1 MTENRAPGATISQSD
16 PIWSTDHVALALG
29 VSTETAQQYAARSDF
44 PPARQVAGA
53 GGRLL
58 WRRED
63 VVTWFAGLPARSARV
78 RRAAAGRANSPTTVA
93 YGKVGTAAR
102 RVSRGGA

>member
-16 PIWSTDHVALALG
+16 PVWSTDHLALAFG

-44 PPARQVAGA
+44 PAARQIAGS

-63 VVTWFAGLPARSARV
+63 VVTWFAGLPASSARV
-78 RRAAAGRANSPTTVA
+78 RRARAASL
-93 YGKVGTAAR
+93 
-102 RVSRGGA
+102 RGGA